1 MTTELT
7 APPADTTPPAASADT
22 TPPASADGTPPVV
35 ANGTPPADAPPAD
48 YEFALPEGLDP
59 SNVKLDDIKAFAKD
73 LGLDPVADKDK
84 AQKILDRVLQQRT
97 EFETAQQTAK
107 DEVTAAWAEAAKAD
121 PEIGGDKFEP
131 TLAAARSVIA
141 NDKIVSPA
149 FKEFLDTTGLGNHP
163 EMIRVFARLQPLFAN
178 DSPVPGGGG
187 SPKGDP
193 IAGMYDH
200 PSSQPSQ

>member
-1 MTTELT
+1 MSTDLTTPAAEATAEVTTPAAEVTTPAAEVT
-7 APPADTTPPAASADT
+7 APAAE
-22 TPPASADGTPPVV
+22 V
-35 ANGTPPADAPPAD
+35 ALAD

-59 SNVKLDDIKAFAKD
+59 ANIKLDDIKAFAKD
-73 LGLDPVADKDK
+73 LGLDPVADKEK

-97 EFETAQQTAK
+97 DFETAQQTAK
-107 DEVTAAWAEAAKAD
+107 DEVLADWAKQAREDA
-121 PEIGGDKFEP
+121 EIGGDKFEP

-141 NDKIVSPA
+141 NDKIVSPG
-149 FKEFLDTTGLGNHP
+149 FKEFLETTGLGNHP
-163 EMIRVFARLQPLFAN
+163 EMIRVFARLSPLFAN

-193 IAGMYDH
+193 IAGIYDH